1 MKQLISVS
9 LLLLT
14 AAQTPVEL
22 HAQDPTFDVLPDV
35 VYGHKHGLAMT
46 YDVITPRQEARGVGL
61 LMMVSSGWV
70 SKWTPPEQTARLI
83 KPLLDHGYTVFA
95 VRHGSSPKYV
105 IPEIAQDIQ
114 LALLHI
120 HKHADKF
127 AVDPKRLGVFGFSAG
142 GHLSLLLGTQTN
154 DEGSA
159 DENPR
164 IAAVAA
170 VFPPTDLAP
179 YVDPENPLRERFPAL
194 KFEPDRAAEF
204 SPLKHVTPDDA
215 PTLLV
220 HGDQDQLV
228 PIWHSEKIDQA
239 FQEASVP
246 HELFVI
252 EGAAHGF
259 DANGNRRMF
268 EALVNWFD
276 QHLADAPSE

>member
-9 LLLLT
+9 LVLLM
-14 AAQTPVEL
+14 AAQAPVEL
-22 HAQDPTFDVLPDV
+22 HAQDPTFDVQPDV
-35 VYGHKHGLAMT
+35 VYGHKHGLALT
-46 YDVITPRQEARGVGL
+46 YDVFTPRQEARGVGL
-61 LMMVSSGWV
+61 LMMVSGGWV
-70 SKWTPPEQTARLI
+70 SKWTPPEQTSRLI

-105 IPEIAQDIQ
+105 IPEIALDVQ

-120 HKHADKF
+120 HKHAGEF
-127 AVDPKRLGVFGFSAG
+127 GVDPKRLGVFGFSAG
-142 GHLSLLLGTQTN
+142 GHLALLLGTQTN
-154 DEGSA
+154 DEGST

-194 KFEPDRAAEF
+194 KFEPKRAAEF
-204 SPLKHVTPDDA
+204 SPLKHVSSDDA

-220 HGDQDQLV
+220 HGDQDRLV
-228 PIWHSEKIDQA
+228 PIWHSEKIYQA
-239 FQEASVP
+239 LKEASVP
-246 HELFVI
+246 HELLVI

-268 EALVNWFD
+268 EAMVNWFD
-276 QHLADAPSE
+276 QHLANAPAE